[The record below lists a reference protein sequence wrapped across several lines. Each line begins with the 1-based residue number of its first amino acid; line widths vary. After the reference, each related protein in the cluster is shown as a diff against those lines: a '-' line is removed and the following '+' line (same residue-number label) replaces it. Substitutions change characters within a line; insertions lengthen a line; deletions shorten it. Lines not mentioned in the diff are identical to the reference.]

1 MGAVIFLIPFFI
13 SNGIFEIIEIGD
25 ISCDLLSE
33 EIARMKEKISEIE
46 NCVANS
52 QMQWVN
58 DICQKRPTIQVIST
72 SSETD
77 SRIAL
82 IEKCISEPSSVCL
95 LDWQVVMVCA
105 VAALQ
110 RLFSAK
116 TEVGNCPPYP
126 PATYAPAYQHLIFF
140 M

>member
-1 MGAVIFLIPFFI
+1 MKRLILIFLTLLFI
-13 SNGIFEIIEIGD
+13 SNAICQV

-33 EIARMKEKISEIE
+33 EIARMKEQISEIE
-46 NCVANS
+46 NCVADS

-82 IEKCISEPSSVCL
+82 IEKCISEPSSRYV
-95 LDWQVVMVCA
+95 
-105 VAALQ
+105 
-110 RLFSAK
+110 
-116 TEVGNCPPYP
+116 
-126 PATYAPAYQHLIFF
+126 
-140 M
+140 